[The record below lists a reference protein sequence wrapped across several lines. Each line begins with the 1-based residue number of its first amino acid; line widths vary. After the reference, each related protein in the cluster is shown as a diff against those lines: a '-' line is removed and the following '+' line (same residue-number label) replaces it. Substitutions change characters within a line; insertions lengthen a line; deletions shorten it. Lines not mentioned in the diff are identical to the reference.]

1 MCPHRIATVS
11 ILPMNMVNSFILV
24 GERPVVVDSGIP
36 GSGPKIL
43 AALAR
48 QGFTPSDVSLI
59 LITHR
64 HVDHIGG
71 AAALK
76 RATGAPVAVHNLD
89 AEWLRRGE
97 GGPRP
102 PTGLGGYLFNLTGIP
117 SQRAEPCDPDIVI
130 DSDFALERYGVP
142 GGVVLH
148 TPGHTAGSVSALLPN
163 GDVLAGD
170 LAIGGISFL
179 GGIARKGHVRKP
191 PYEDDPI
198 AVRQSLVQLLDRG
211 ASRFYVG
218 HGGPLT
224 AAGVRR
230 YIAREPPADHLK
242 SELPNKKGQKE
253 D

>member
-1 MCPHRIATVS
+1 MSPHRIVTVP
-11 ILPMNMVNSFILV
+11 ILPRGMVNSFILV
-24 GERPVVVDSGIP
+24 GERPVLVDTGVP
-36 GSGPKIL
+36 GSEPKIL

-48 QGFTPSDVSLI
+48 EGFAPGDVSLI

-64 HVDHIGG
+64 HVDHIGS
-71 AAALK
+71 ATALK
-76 RATGAPVAVHNLD
+76 QATGAPVAVHALD
-89 AEWLRRGE
+89 AEWLSRGD

-102 PTGLGGYLFNLTGIP
+102 PTGWGGRLFDLTGVP
-117 SQRAEPCDPDIVI
+117 GRRAKPCEPDLMIEGG
-130 DSDFALERYGVP
+130 FALDFYGVP

-179 GGIARKGHVRKP
+179 GGIARLGHARKP

-198 AVRQSLVQLLDRG
+198 TACRSLVHLLGRG

-224 AAGVRR
+224 AAAVRK
-230 YIAREPPADHLK
+230 YITGEPRLAAAATAT
-242 SELPNKKGQKE
+242 
-253 D
+253 

>member
-1 MCPHRIATVS
+1 
-11 ILPMNMVNSFILV
+11 MNMVNSFIIL

-36 GSGPKIL
+36 GSAPKIL

-48 QGFTPSDVSLI
+48 QGFAPSDVSLI

-76 RATGAPVAVHNLD
+76 CATGAPVAVHTLD
-89 AEWLRRGE
+89 AEWLSRGE

-102 PTGLGGYLFNLTGIP
+102 PTGLGGRLFDLTGFP
-117 SQRAEPCDPDIVI
+117 GRRAEPCVPDVVI

-142 GGVVLH
+142 GGLVLH

-179 GGIARKGHVRKP
+179 GGIARKGHVRRP
-191 PYEDDPI
+191 PYEDDPLT
-198 AVRQSLVQLLDRG
+198 ARASLVQLLDRG

-230 YIAREPPADHLK
+230 YIAR
-242 SELPNKKGQKE
+242 
-253 D
+253 